1 MVNAMCDT
9 EARAAAADEG
19 YSPAREPANGSAPAQ
34 SVPTEPELIKL
45 ATPFKG
51 AEVPVT
57 GTCGPG
63 DASGL
68 ESYLSHTVRTQLTII
83 TLLSTN
89 LDLLYDR
96 LDDEKRKKMIRELRE
111 QTRLLN
117 GLVVNA
123 LEMLQGADG

>member
-1 MVNAMCDT
+1 MERMET
-9 EARAAAADEG
+9 ETPLTGSEAA
-19 YSPAREPANGSAPAQ
+19 
-34 SVPTEPELIKL
+34 
-45 ATPFKG
+45 
-51 AEVPVT
+51 VT
-57 GTCGPG
+57 GVRGSG
-63 DASGL
+63 DTTDL
-68 ESYLSHTVRTQLTII
+68 EPYLSHTVRTQLTII

-123 LEMLQGADG
+123 LEMLHGTDS